1 MSMLRVPDCT
11 QPCPD
16 YPPTDPAISYTF
28 SLDPFQQWAV
38 QAIHKGENV
47 LVTAKTG
54 SGKTLVGEYQI
65 AYTLRKGQRIFYT
78 TPIKSLSNQ
87 KFHDLK
93 KQFPEASVGILTGD
107 IKCNPDAQIVVMTTE
122 ILRNLLF
129 KQNTATASLGVA
141 GVVSMERLGAVIFDE
156 VHYIN
161 DADRGH
167 VWEECLILMPPEIKL
182 VLLSATIDS
191 PESLAAWLGE
201 IKQVPINLLNTSYR
215 IVPLV
220 HSIWNEGLKQSL
232 VLKDRDEAQADV
244 VTYKAWLQC
253 RELKQDAHDAWK
265 KTVKDAKKA
274 GESAAGREGKVKLQS
289 YQHQMN
295 ECIATLKEKDLL
307 PALFFVFS
315 RKECERY
322 ADKVVGSLIT
332 TSENADVKHIISFH
346 LHKHMSVLE
355 KLPQY
360 HQIVRL
366 LERGI
371 AFHHS
376 GVLPL
381 LKEIVELL
389 FVRGFI
395 KVLFA
400 TETFAVGLNMP
411 TRTVIFT
418 SLEKPADGGGFRPL
432 RYDEYAQ
439 MAGRAGRRGKDVRGY
454 VYYLP
459 AREPLDPTD
468 LRSVMSGS
476 LVPLTSRIQFHYDF
490 LLKAIHMHSRNSSES
505 LDKSKPL
512 WIQIL
517 GQSYWAVQRDAVLKE
532 MSKEAE
538 KAKTYLA
545 ERKKWLTDAQRAAFE
560 EKEVL
565 EIQNKTTT
573 NAKKRQAQAGLRKW
587 DEEHTGS
594 AWIQAGKAWLQEKV
608 ASQEVLK
615 HETQLEEARLCTPE
629 SRLSP
634 ILDAL
639 REWEYL
645 SPESLTLTQK
655 GILATEVNE
664 GNPFLMT
671 ELYLSGILKSASAE
685 EVVTVL
691 ASFLADKEAKEK
703 SELVQLRAFSP
714 CVLESLQFLDKEAY
728 KGEQIDRVNGVHSP
742 EDFWEIAPFWMDIVR
757 KWMQGEDAAVLTSTY
772 ELYEGNF
779 MRGLLKIANLLNEW
793 ISMATF
799 CGDVEMLETLKD
811 VPVQLLR
818 GIAQPESLYLTL

>member
-28 SLDPFQQWAV
+28 HLDPFQQWAV

-87 KFHDLK
+87 KYHDLK

-191 PESLAAWLGE
+191 PESLAKWLGE
-201 IKQVPINLLNTSYR
+201 IKQVPMNLLNTSYR

-244 VTYKAWLQC
+244 GVYRTWLQG

-265 KTVKDAKKA
+265 KTVKDAKRA

-322 ADKVVGSLIT
+322 AEKVVGSLIT

-418 SLEKPADGGGFRPL
+418 SLEKPADDGGFRSL

-459 AREPLDPTD
+459 AREPLDPTE
-468 LRSVMSGS
+468 LKGVMSGT

-490 LLKAIHMHSRNSSES
+490 MLKAIHMHGRSDE
-505 LDKSKPL
+505 SKPL

-532 MSKEAE
+532 MSQEAE
-538 KAKTYLA
+538 KAKAHLA
-545 ERKKWLTDAQRAAFE
+545 ERKKWLTDLQRSAFQ
-560 EKEVL
+560 EKELL

-587 DEEHTGS
+587 DDEHTGP
-594 AWIQAGKAWLQEKV
+594 AWIQASKAWIQEKAAETEV
-608 ASQEVLK
+608 QKWVSQIADAES
-615 HETQLEEARLCTPE
+615 ATPE
-629 SRLSP
+629 SRLEP
-634 ILDAL
+634 VLEGL
-639 REWEYL
+639 RAWEFL
-645 SPESLTLTQK
+645 HPSDFHLTQK

-671 ELYLSGILKSASAE
+671 ELYLSGILKGATGQ
-685 EVVTVL
+685 EVVIAL
-691 ASFLADKEAKEK
+691 SAMYADKEAREK
-703 SELVQLRAFSP
+703 SELIQIRHFSSP
-714 CVLESLQFLDKEAY
+714 VLESLQFLDNLGH
-728 KGEQIDRVNGVHSP
+728 KGEQIDRTVGVHSS
-742 EDFWEIAPFWMDIVR
+742 EDFWEVAPFWMELVHR
-757 KWMQGEDAAVLTSTY
+757 WMGGEDAAVLTSTY

-779 MRGLLKIANLLNEW
+779 MRGLLKIANLVNEW

-799 CGDVEMLETLKD
+799 CGDVDMLETMKD
-811 VPVQLLR
+811 VPGQLLR
-818 GIAQPESLYLTL
+818 GIAQPESLYLTLK

>member
-1 MSMLRVPDCT
+1 MSMLRIPDCT
-11 QPCPD
+11 QTCPE
-16 YPPTDPAISYTF
+16 YPPADPAIAYTF
-28 SLDPFQQWAV
+28 PLDPFQQWAV
-38 QAIHKGENV
+38 VAIHKAENV

-65 AYTLRKGQRIFYT
+65 AYTLREGKRIFYT

-129 KQNTATASLGVA
+129 KQNTATASLGIA
-141 GVVSMERLGAVIFDE
+141 GAVTAEGLGAVIFDE

-161 DADRGH
+161 DPDRGH
-167 VWEECLILMPPEIKL
+167 VWEECLILMPPEIRMI
-182 VLLSATIDS
+182 LLSATIDS
-191 PESLAAWLGE
+191 PASLAGWIGE
-201 IKQVPINLLNTSYR
+201 IKQVPMNLLNTSYR

-220 HSIWNEGLKQSL
+220 HCIWNEGLRQNL
-232 VLKDRDEAQADV
+232 VLKDRDESQADV
-244 VTYKAWLQC
+244 KVYQEWLKS
-253 RELKQDAHDAWK
+253 RESRKDAADAWK
-265 KTVKDAKKA
+265 KTVKDAQRA
-274 GESAAGREGKVKLQS
+274 GESAAGRDGKVKLQS
-289 YQHQMN
+289 FQHQLN
-295 ECIATLKEKDLL
+295 ECIGTLRDKDLL

-315 RKECERY
+315 RKDCERY
-322 ADKVVGSLIT
+322 AEKVVGSLIT
-332 TSENADVKHIISFH
+332 SSETADVKHILSFH
-346 LHKHMSVLE
+346 LHRHMTVLE

-366 LERGI
+366 LERGV

-381 LKEIVELL
+381 LKEAVELL

-411 TRTVIFT
+411 TRTVVFT

-459 AREPLDPTD
+459 AREPLDASEI
-468 LRSVMSGS
+468 RGVMSGS

-490 LLKAIHMHSRNSSES
+490 LLKAIHMHASES
-505 LDKSKPL
+505 AEKGPI

-517 GQSYWAVQRDAVLKE
+517 ENSYWSVQRSKLLDEMKKE
-532 MSKEAE
+532 LEEASAKVAE
-538 KAKTYLA
+538 KAK
-545 ERKKWLTDAQRAAFE
+545 WLTDTQRSAFQ
-560 EKEVL
+560 EKDAL
-565 EIQNKTTT
+565 EGQIKTTT
-573 NAKKRQAQAGLRKW
+573 NAKKKVAQNGLRRW
-587 DEEHTGS
+587 EEEHSGPIWVQGAKS
-594 AWIQAGKAWLQEKV
+594 WIAEKTAVAEQTALATQIQQALT
-608 ASQEVLK
+608 AS
-615 HETQLEEARLCTPE
+615 PE
-629 SRLSP
+629 SRLYP
-634 ILDAL
+634 AL
-639 REWEYL
+639 HALQTWDYL
-645 SPESLTLTQK
+645 TPDRTLTQK
-655 GILATEVNE
+655 GVLATEVNE

-671 ELYLSGILKSASAE
+671 ELYLSGILKTAKAE
-685 EVVTVL
+685 EIVMAL
-691 ASFLADKEAKEK
+691 AAMETDRESLEK
-703 SELVQLRAFSP
+703 SADTNIRSFPP
-714 CVLESLQFLDKEAY
+714 CVLEALQFLDYEAQ
-728 KGEQIDRVNGVHSP
+728 KGERIDHQCGVHSP
-742 EDFWEIAPFWMDIVR
+742 DEFWQIAPFWMEVVR
-757 KWMQGEDAAVLTSTY
+757 DWMGGEEAGVIAHKY

-793 ISMATF
+793 IAMATF
-799 CGDVEMLETLKD
+799 CGDVDMLDRLRET
-811 VPVQLLR
+811 PQLLLR
-818 GIAQPESLYLTL
+818 DIAQPESLYLSL

>member
-1 MSMLRVPDCT
+1 MLRIPNCT
-11 QPCPD
+11 QTCPE
-16 YPPTDPAISYTF
+16 YPPADPAISYTF
-28 SLDPFQQWAV
+28 PLDPFQQWAV
-38 QAIHKGENV
+38 CAIHKGENV

-65 AYTLRKGQRIFYT
+65 AYTLRENKRIFYT

-87 KFHDLK
+87 KYHDLK

-129 KQNTATASLGVA
+129 KQNTATASLGIA
-141 GVVSMERLGAVIFDE
+141 GTVSMERLGAVIFDE

-161 DADRGH
+161 DVDRGH
-167 VWEECLILMPPEIKL
+167 VWEECLILMPPEIRM

-201 IKQVPINLLNTSYR
+201 IKQVPMNLLNTSYR

-220 HSIWNEGLKQSL
+220 HSLWNEGLKQSL
-232 VLKDRDEAQADV
+232 VLKSSDEAVADV
-244 VTYKAWLQC
+244 ALYRSWLQS
-253 RELKQDAHDAWK
+253 RESKKDAHDAWK
-265 KTVKDAKKA
+265 KTVANAKQK
-274 GESAAGREGKVKLQS
+274 GESVAGSENKVKLQS
-289 YQHQMN
+289 YQHQLN
-295 ECIATLKEKDLL
+295 ECIGTLREKDLL

-322 ADKVVGSLIT
+322 AEKVVGSLIT
-332 TSENADVKHIISFH
+332 TSETADVKHILSFH
-346 LHKHMSVLE
+346 LHRHMDILE
-355 KLPQY
+355 KLPQF
-360 HQIVRL
+360 HQMKRL

-381 LKEIVELL
+381 LKEAVELL

-411 TRTVIFT
+411 TRTVVFT

-459 AREPLDPTD
+459 SREPLDPTD
-468 LRSVMSGS
+468 LKSVMSGS

-490 LLKAIHMHSRNSSES
+490 LLKAIHMHCSATKNEMQ
-505 LDKSKPL
+505 PL

-517 GQSYWAVQRDAVLKE
+517 GRSYWSVQRDAVLKE
-532 MSKEAE
+532 MSQETE
-538 KAKTYLA
+538 KAKIHLVD
-545 ERKKWLTDAQRAAFE
+545 RRSWLTDAQRSAFR

-565 EIQNKTTT
+565 EQQNKTTT
-573 NAKKRQAQAGLRKW
+573 NSKKRQAQAGLRKW
-587 DEEHTGS
+587 EEEHTGPIWIQAS
-594 AWIQAGKAWLQEKV
+594 KAWIQEKAAQSEVQKLQ
-608 ASQEVLK
+608 SQITEA
-615 HETQLEEARLCTPE
+615 ETATPE
-629 SRLSP
+629 SRLEP
-634 ILDAL
+634 VVAGLRAWGFLDPS
-639 REWEYL
+639 E
-645 SPESLTLTQK
+645 LTLTQK

-671 ELYLSGILKSASAE
+671 ELYLSGILKGATGSEIVS
-685 EVVTVL
+685 VL
-691 ASFLADKEAKEK
+691 ASMFADREAKEK
-703 SELVQLRAFSP
+703 SEHVQTHLFSQN
-714 CVLESLQFLDKEAY
+714 VLSALEFLDKQGY
-728 KGEQIDRVNGVHSP
+728 LGKQIDRECGVYSSTK
-742 EDFWEIAPFWMDIVR
+742 FWEIAPFWSELAKR
-757 KWMQGEDAAVLTSTY
+757 WMEGEDAAILTSSY

-779 MRGLLKIANLLNEW
+779 MRGLLKITNLINEW
-793 ISMATF
+793 IAMATF
-799 CGDVEMLETLKD
+799 CGDVDMLEIMQD
-811 VPVQLLR
+811 VPGQVLR

>member
-1 MSMLRVPDCT
+1 MLRIPDCT
-11 QPCPD
+11 QACPE

-28 SLDPFQQWAV
+28 SLDPFQQWAI

-87 KFHDLK
+87 KYHDLK

-129 KQNTATASLGVA
+129 KQNTATATLGVA
-141 GVVSMERLGAVIFDE
+141 GVVSMEDLGAVIFDE

-167 VWEECLILMPPEIKL
+167 VWEECLILMPPEIRL

-191 PESLAAWLGE
+191 PESLAGWLGE
-201 IKQVPINLLNTSYR
+201 IKQVPMNLLNTTYR

-220 HSIWNEGLKQSL
+220 HSLWNEGLKQSL
-232 VLKDRDEAQADV
+232 VLKSSDESQADV
-244 VTYKAWLQC
+244 ALYRSWLQS
-253 RELKQDAHDAWK
+253 RESKQDAHDAWK

-274 GESAAGREGKVKLQS
+274 GESAAGLSGKVKLQS

-315 RKECERY
+315 RKDCERY
-322 ADKVVGSLIT
+322 AEKVVGSLIT
-332 TSENADVKHIISFH
+332 TSETADVKHIVSFH

-418 SLEKPADGGGFRPL
+418 SLEKPADGGGFRSL

-459 AREPLDPTD
+459 AREPLDPTE
-468 LRSVMSGS
+468 LKGVMSGS

-490 LLKAIHMHSRNSSES
+490 LLKAIHMHSRGSDE
-505 LDKSKPL
+505 SKPL

-532 MSKEAE
+532 MSQEAE
-538 KAKTYLA
+538 KAKAHLVD
-545 ERKKWLTDAQRAAFE
+545 RKKWITDVQRAAFQ
-560 EKEVL
+560 EKDVL
-565 EIQNKTTT
+565 EYQNKTTT
-573 NAKKRQAQAGLRKW
+573 NAKRRQAQAGLRKW
-587 DEEHTGS
+587 DEEHTGPV
-594 AWIQAGKAWLQEKV
+594 WIQAGKAWLQEK
-608 ASQEVLK
+608 AAETEVCK
-615 HETQLEEARLCTPE
+615 WVNQIAEANAATPE
-629 SRLSP
+629 SRLEP
-634 ILDAL
+634 VLNGL
-639 REWEYL
+639 REWGFMEVSEL
-645 SPESLTLTQK
+645 RLTQK

-685 EVVTVL
+685 EVVTIL
-691 ASFLADKEAKEK
+691 ASMLADREAREK
-703 SELVQLRAFSP
+703 SEFIQLRFFSP
-714 CVLESLQFLDKEAY
+714 CVVEAFQFLDTQAH
-728 KGEQIDRVNGVHSP
+728 KGEQIDRANGVYSP

-757 KWMQGEDAAVLTSTY
+757 KWIQGEDAAILTSSY

-818 GIAQPESLYLTL
+818 GIAQPESLYLHL